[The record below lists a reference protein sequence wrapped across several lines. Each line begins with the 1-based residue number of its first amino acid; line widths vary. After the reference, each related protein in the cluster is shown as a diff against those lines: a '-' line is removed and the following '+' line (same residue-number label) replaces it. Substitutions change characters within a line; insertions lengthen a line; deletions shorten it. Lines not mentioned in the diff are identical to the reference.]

1 MFENKEEEIL
11 ALKQCI
17 EKQNIKQLG
26 HIIDSLDENE
36 TVLVIKHY
44 GLFREDELDDG
55 MKIVSHDIKEIPDNV
70 LDEWR
75 ISGIDKND
83 MMITFERR

>member
-44 GLFREDELDDG
+44 GYLEK
-55 MKIVSHDIKEIPDNV
+55 MN
-70 LDEWR
+70 
-75 ISGIDKND
+75 
-83 MMITFERR
+83 